1 MAKHNLVEMDF
12 NHLDQDAKRYSF
24 LLMDQELHELLE
36 IKNKFVTDFEP
47 TNIYYDDDTK
57 TYSYAKVEE
66 ISPLVVNSK
75 EEARVYD
82 IIGLSTLAFCSY
94 LPSYS
99 LKNGL
104 LDSGVISQKFDS
116 FATIFNEDDRNYYRE
131 VLVNTRT
138 TGKLPEPIYYFDY
151 VKQKESISNSDSK
164 SLGLSTAAGR
174 AFSEKEKSNEAAFG
188 DIFFF
193 VTITASMLIGIG
205 SLLIFFLK

>member
-24 LLMDQELHELLE
+24 LLMDMKLKQLLD
-36 IKNKFVTDFEP
+36 NDQMVLNFEP
-47 TNIYYDDDTK
+47 NNVYYDDETK
-57 TYSYAKVEE
+57 LYDYAKVEK
-66 ISPLVVNSK
+66 ISPMVVNSK
-75 EEARVYD
+75 EEAMVYD

-104 LDSGVISQKFDS
+104 LDSGVISQKFDN
-116 FATIFNEDDRNYYRE
+116 FATIFDETDREYYKE
-131 VLVNTRT
+131 VLVNTRN
-138 TGKLPEPIYYFDY
+138 TGKLPDPIFYKDY
-151 VKQKESISNSDSK
+151 VEKKETMGNSTGK
-164 SLGLSTAAGR
+164 SSSLVKATEAGR
-174 AFSEKEKSNEAAFG
+174 LMTENNEAAFG

>member
-12 NHLDQDAKRYSF
+12 NHLDKDAKRYSF
-24 LLMDQELHELLE
+24 LLMDMKLKQLLD
-36 IKNKFVTDFEP
+36 NDQMVLNFEP
-47 TNIYYDDDTK
+47 NNVYYDDETK
-57 TYSYAKVEE
+57 LYDYAKVEK
-66 ISPLVVNSK
+66 ISPMVVNSK
-75 EEARVYD
+75 EEAMVYD

-104 LDSGVISQKFDS
+104 LDSGVISQKFDN
-116 FATIFNEDDRNYYRE
+116 FATIFDETDREYYKE
-131 VLVNTRT
+131 VLVNTRN
-138 TGKLPEPIYYFDY
+138 TGKLPDPIFYKDY
-151 VKQKESISNSDSK
+151 VEKKETMDNSTGK
-164 SLGLSTAAGR
+164 SSSLVKATEAGR
-174 AFSEKEKSNEAAFG
+174 LMTENNEAAFG